1 MLDMAYMDTL
11 PEPEKKRYR
20 EKLEVLFETKDPKVL
35 RDPYEIGS
43 NEWIDDLTV
52 WPPVEFGDIYSY
64 LVETPG
70 QFTKERMKAYK
81 SLDAFNYYIRYDQVL
96 D

>member
-35 RDPYEIGS
+35 RDPYEIES